1 MYIFFY
7 RYITTE
13 RQVVCISTIQIGEC
27 TLQKMTIAC
36 LEHIFL
42 CVHVYFYVS
51 GFRVRVRK
59 SVELGSGTC
68 SEPGSGFRVWSGN
81 RGSGAREARSQAT
94 VTAPKP

>member
-1 MYIFFY
+1 MG
-7 RYITTE
+7 TE
-13 RQVVCISTIQIGEC
+13 GDTWGQTGTGRDRGGQKSWSAPVQGWLWFLGFGVKVRQ
-27 TLQKMTIAC
+27 
-36 LEHIFL
+36 
-42 CVHVYFYVS
+42 
-51 GFRVRVRK
+51 